1 MGNEE
6 YENNE
11 IGKTKHIN
19 ESYETTLKRSQ
30 DAREKS
36 IATQAAIARAIAEAE
51 ANAKARASKTTT
63 TSSTGGKKTVKK
75 MILGKLRCIYKILG
89 SRKEYVKHKGVLI
102 TVTDYKKLM
111 NRK

>member
-1 MGNEE
+1 MGGQDDAENYTDVIGNDEYVKQLMKEE
-6 YENNE
+6 
-11 IGKTKHIN
+11 
-19 ESYETTLKRSQ
+19 KR
-30 DAREKS
+30 
-36 IATQAAIARAIAEAE
+36 IAELIAE
-51 ANAKARASKTTT
+51 ASKTTT
-63 TSSTGGKKTVKK
+63 TPASTGGKKTVKK

>member
-1 MGNEE
+1 MGGQRDDPENYTDVIGDDRVNQLMKEE
-6 YENNE
+6 
-11 IGKTKHIN
+11 K
-19 ESYETTLKRSQ
+19 L
-30 DAREKS
+30 
-36 IATQAAIARAIAEAE
+36 IAELI

-63 TSSTGGKKTVKK
+63 PSSTGGKKTVKK

>member
-1 MGNEE
+1 MKENMKKGNEDSQT
-6 YENNE
+6 
-11 IGKTKHIN
+11 IID
-19 ESYETTLKRSQ
+19 ESL
-30 DAREKS
+30 EKS
-36 IATQAAIARAIAEAE
+36 IATQKAR

-63 TSSTGGKKTVKK
+63 TTTASTGGKKTVKK

-111 NRK
+111 KRM